1 VKKNGGYRVDVETF
15 DQMSSYWRGA
25 GTHLTWDCLFVLP
38 AWLKVWWNHFGNGAV
53 PHICVVRRK
62 DDIIGI
68 APLQIH
74 GEEARFI
81 GNSDVCDYQDVIV
94 QKGEERDFF
103 LTLIRHLRQQ
113 GATRLDLYPMR
124 EDSKVLTSMTGVA
137 RSLGC
142 GVSFEPADIS
152 WEMELPGD
160 WEAFLGRLRGKQRHE
175 VRRKLRRLEK
185 AAPFSYRS
193 IEDADALGEAMTTF
207 FDLFQKN
214 RQDKAKFMTPRLKS
228 FFQSMAEVMAEAGIL
243 RLFFLDIENT
253 PAAAVMCFDYG
264 GKRYLY
270 NNGYDSRFKTL
281 SVGVLSKV
289 LNIRDGIEKGLK
301 VYDFLKGAEKYK
313 HHLGGKPVQLHR
325 CRLEIG

>member
-1 VKKNGGYRVDVETF
+1 MKNNGDCRVDVETF
-15 DQMSSYWRGA
+15 DQMSSCWKETRQ
-25 GTHLTWDCLFVLP
+25 HLVWDCLFVLP
-38 AWLKVWWNHFGNGAV
+38 AWVKVWWNHFGNGAP
-53 PHICVVRRK
+53 PHICVVRRD

-81 GNSDVCDYQDVIV
+81 GHSDVCDYQDVIV
-94 QKGEERDFF
+94 QKGEERAFF
-103 LTLIRHLRQQ
+103 RALISHLLEQ
-113 GATRLDLYPMR
+113 GVTRLDLHPLR
-124 EDSKVLTSMTGVA
+124 DDSTVLTGLTEVA
-137 RSLGC
+137 RSTGC
-142 GVSFEPADIS
+142 GVSCEPVDIS

-160 WEAFLGRLRGKQRHE
+160 WDEFLGRLTGKQRHE
-175 VRRKLRRLEK
+175 VRRKLRRLENS
-185 AAPFSYRS
+185 ASFGYRS
-193 IEDADALGEAMTTF
+193 IKDSNAVGEAMNTF

-214 RQDKAKFMTPRLKS
+214 RQDKAEFMTPGLTA
-228 FFQSMAEVMAEAGIL
+228 FFQSMAEAMAEIGIL
-243 RLFFLDIENT
+243 RLFFLDIEET

-270 NNGYDSRFKTL
+270 NNGYDIRFKSL

-301 VYDFLKGAEKYK
+301 VYDFLKGSETYK

-325 CRLEIG
+325 CRFEIG